1 MGGVVEE
8 VGNLGSWLPTLGC
21 MASDPVAV
29 LITGVF
35 GSGKSSVVEEM
46 AGILEST
53 GTSHAVLDLDY
64 LWWFEVEDMDDAA
77 HKEVLWT
84 NLSALLDNY
93 KMVGVDHFLLAWAV
107 KDESDLAALSRAM
120 SMPMEVVTLSAPL
133 DVIRDRLSSSPT
145 TDRQRDLRNTERWI
159 IEGKGPQVERFVVD
173 NDRPLPVV
181 AAEILRLIKWIS
193 GPESK

>member
-1 MGGVVEE
+1 
-8 VGNLGSWLPTLGC
+8 
-21 MASDPVAV
+21 
-29 LITGVF
+29 
-35 GSGKSSVVEEM
+35 
-46 AGILEST
+46 
-53 GTSHAVLDLDY
+53 
-64 LWWFEVEDMDDAA
+64 
-77 HKEVLWT
+77 
-84 NLSALLDNY
+84 
-93 KMVGVDHFLLAWAV
+93 MVGVDHFLLAWAV

-159 IEGKGPQVERFVVD
+159 IEGKGPQVEGFVVD